1 MGPESVIKEQVRED
15 VVPPLMMGSRLI
27 LPLLVDA
34 MKGILGDLS
43 NSPQRFSKQKRRGEL
58 PHASLGNVPTQMMG
72 YEPNYQTE

>member
-43 NSPQRFSKQKRRGEL
+43 NSPQHFSKQK
-58 PHASLGNVPTQMMG
+58 
-72 YEPNYQTE
+72 